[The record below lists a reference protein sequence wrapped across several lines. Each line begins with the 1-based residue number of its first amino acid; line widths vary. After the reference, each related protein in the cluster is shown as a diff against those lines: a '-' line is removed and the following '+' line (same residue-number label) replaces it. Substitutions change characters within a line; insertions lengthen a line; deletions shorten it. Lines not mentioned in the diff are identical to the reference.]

1 MWGSTAW
8 VQAIGPRRLMTR
20 TWTVPHCATT
30 FATMPATAAASA
42 MSTRHAAAAPPSF
55 SIARATSAPPASFRS
70 AIATRAPS
78 RASAFAMARPIPL
91 AAPVTIATRSRSF
104 TGPPGG
110 KSSRPVTPRGLH
122 GLPVH
127 RALRGAR
134 EGVGERHRVG
144 PLEPGDLRRH
154 EVAHLRGGV
163 PAGLHL
169 DHRLD
174 GLAPPGVRDAVHAHA
189 AHAGELHDHGLDL
202 RRVDVLP
209 AGLDQLF
216 LRLAL
221 DVIEV
226 AVGVEAPHVP
236 GVVPAV
242 AEGVRRHIRL
252 AEVALEHER
261 ATHDDLPRRPDG
273 HLSIVIVHELHLADG
288 HGLAG
293 GAGLVPH
300 ALQGDEPAGFRLSE
314 AGPELRPGLRVQ
326 ALDGLGRVEAG
337 DVLQAGNRL
346 PSFSAASSRL
356 VSTG

>member
-8 VQAIGPRRLMTR
+8 VQAIGPRRLRARIRSQNGGVVSTNGIGRSQPALLTR
-20 TWTVPHCATT
+20 TWTVPQRATT
-30 FATMPATAAASA
+30 LATMPATAAASV

-78 RASAFAMARPIPL
+78 RASAVAMARPIPL

-104 TGPPGG
+104 TGPPRG
-110 KSSRPVTPRGLH
+110 KSSRLVTPLGLH

-169 DHRLD
+169 DHRLN
-174 GLAPPGVRDAVHAHA
+174 GLAPPGVRDAVH
-189 AHAGELHDHGLDL
+189 
-202 RRVDVLP
+202 VLP

-252 AEVALEHER
+252 AEV
-261 ATHDDLPRRPDG
+261 
-273 HLSIVIVHELHLADG
+273 
-288 HGLAG
+288 
-293 GAGLVPH
+293 
-300 ALQGDEPAGFRLSE
+300 
-314 AGPELRPGLRVQ
+314 
-326 ALDGLGRVEAG
+326 
-337 DVLQAGNRL
+337 
-346 PSFSAASSRL
+346 
-356 VSTG
+356 

>member
-8 VQAIGPRRLMTR
+8 VQAIGPRRLRARIRSQNGGVVSTNGIGRSQPALLTR
-20 TWTVPHCATT
+20 TWTVPHRATT
-30 FATMPATAAASA
+30 LATMPATPAASV

-110 KSSRPVTPRGLH
+110 KSSRLVTPLGLH
-122 GLPVH
+122 GLPV
-127 RALRGAR
+127 
-134 EGVGERHRVG
+134 HRVG

-174 GLAPPGVRDAVHAHA
+174 GLAPPGVRDAVHAHP

-226 AVGVEAPHVP
+226 AVGVEAPHVA
-236 GVVPAV
+236 GV
-242 AEGVRRHIRL
+242 
-252 AEVALEHER
+252 
-261 ATHDDLPRRPDG
+261 
-273 HLSIVIVHELHLADG
+273 
-288 HGLAG
+288 
-293 GAGLVPH
+293 
-300 ALQGDEPAGFRLSE
+300 
-314 AGPELRPGLRVQ
+314 
-326 ALDGLGRVEAG
+326 
-337 DVLQAGNRL
+337 
-346 PSFSAASSRL
+346 
-356 VSTG
+356 